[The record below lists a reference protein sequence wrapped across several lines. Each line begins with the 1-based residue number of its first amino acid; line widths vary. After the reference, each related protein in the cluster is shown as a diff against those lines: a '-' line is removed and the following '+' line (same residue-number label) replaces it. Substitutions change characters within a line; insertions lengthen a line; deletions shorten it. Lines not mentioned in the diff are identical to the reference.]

1 MRANVYTV
9 SQVNGYI
16 KRLLEKDVFLQ
27 DIFVEAEI
35 SNFKPHSSGHWYFT
49 LKDEGAA
56 INAVM
61 FRSSAAGV
69 KFMPENGMRVLVYG
83 RVSLYEKTGQ
93 YQLYV
98 NLMEPAG
105 KGALFIAFEQLK
117 ARLSAEGLFD
127 DIYKKPISAYPKC
140 IAVITSP
147 TGAAIRDVLQITKRR
162 NPQVKIVVVPVMVQ
176 GESAAEEI
184 ANAIKNVNVWG
195 QADTII
201 VGRGG
206 GSLEDLW
213 AFNEEVVARAIFA
226 SKIPVISAVGHETD
240 FTISDFVADL
250 RASTP
255 SAAAE
260 LAVPSMEQIEK
271 SFKTDVKRLIYLFE
285 NKYNNLKNNYK
296 SIVNSYA
303 FKNYS
308 QTVYENQMYGEQLY
322 KRLDRSMLSLIDNK
336 RMLLS
341 KATVT
346 MENISPL
353 NVLSRGYSLVY
364 KNEKLVSDMQQL
376 DEGDK
381 IKIRLS
387 RGSVNAVVEGTEE

>member
-9 SQVNGYI
+9 SQINGYI
-16 KRLLEKDVFLQ
+16 KRLFEKDAFLQ
-27 DIFVEAEI
+27 DVFVEAEI

-49 LKDEGAA
+49 LKDQGAA

-61 FRSSAAGV
+61 FRSSATGV

-83 RVSLYEKTGQ
+83 RISLYEKTGQ
-93 YQLYV
+93 YQIYV

-127 DIYKKPISAYPKC
+127 QAYKKPISAYPKC
-140 IAVITSP
+140 VAVITSP
-147 TGAAIRDVLQITKRR
+147 TGAAIRDILQITKRR
-162 NPQVKIVVVPVMVQ
+162 NPQVKIVVVPVLVQ
-176 GESAAEEI
+176 GENAAENI
-184 ANAIKNVNVWG
+184 ANAVKNVNLWG

-213 AFNEEVVARAIFA
+213 AFNEEIVARAIFE

-260 LAVPSMEQIEK
+260 LAVPSTEEMYKLFK
-271 SFKTDVKRLIYLFE
+271 SDVKRLIYLFE
-285 NKYNNLKNNYK
+285 HKYTDAEKRYNNA
-296 SIVNSYA
+296 VNTND
-303 FKNYS
+303 FKYFAEKI
-308 QTVYENQMYGEQLY
+308 YDNQIYGEQLY
-322 KRLDRSMLSLIDNK
+322 KRLERSMVNSINNK
-336 RMLLS
+336 KMLLS
-341 KATVT
+341 KTAST

-353 NVLSRGYSLVY
+353 NVLKRGYSLVY
-364 KNEKLVSDMQQL
+364 KDDKLISDTQQL
-376 DEGDK
+376 YVGDK
-381 IKIRLS
+381 VKIRLS
-387 RGSVNAVVEGTEE
+387 KGSVRAVVEGMEE